1 MDRITRKALEGGF
14 LDLWGNV
21 LPAHPTVSEGTT
33 TMIVPVTPNL
43 ASAMNR
49 TSLVLG
55 TVSRNTKKMNDRDAF
70 PELANQLEDLTVNIL
85 QASSSLSLIGVRP
98 VGARFDFGPDT
109 KLSGKVNECVSYLRN
124 DATNLLKGGGSFS
137 QYESTHVDNALDRI
151 KSLYG
156 LLTSAIVSQVRV
168 DVTAIST
175 LSPARLVAVA
185 AHVAEAAE
193 RDGALTSEAQQ
204 LTPRRR

>member
-1 MDRITRKALEGGF
+1 MSLLRMNSARLGMTPSEALEGGF

-21 LPAHPTVSEGTT
+21 LPAHPTFSEGTT

-49 TSLVLG
+49 TSLVLS

-109 KLSGKVNECVSYLRN
+109 KLSGKVNDCVSYLRN

-137 QYESTHVDNALDRI
+137 PYESTHVDNALDRI

-156 LLTSAIVSQVRV
+156 LLTAAIVLQVRADLAV
-168 DVTAIST
+168 ISN
-175 LSPARLVAVA
+175 LSPACLVAVA
-185 AHVAEAAE
+185 ASVAEAAE
-193 RDGALTSEAQQ
+193 AAEAKN
-204 LTPRRR
+204 